1 MQPLSVLEQK
11 LRATIKDPEELDLA
25 IKDLRIKH
33 NDITNA
39 SNELYDKN
47 LDKAKTIAFARE
59 GGHED
64 LLENGID
71 ITKFDEEDQKM
82 LVKGQPETS
91 DLDTVIMLND
101 NPGELKDNLN
111 KYSYKLNKLD
121 YMKLEEYAS
130 TLNNDATVRAVTIDN
145 DLLNLTIEKKGF
157 ANVINKKGNEEQKTN
172 YTWIT
177 RRMEKTYRWRTNP
190 YR

>member
-1 MQPLSVLEQK
+1 MLEK
-11 LRATIKDPEELDLA
+11 VTWGLIR
-25 IKDLRIKH
+25 
-33 NDITNA
+33 
-39 SNELYDKN
+39 
-47 LDKAKTIAFARE
+47 
-59 GGHED
+59 
-64 LLENGID
+64 NGID

-157 ANVINKKGNEEQKTN
+157 ANVINKKVTKNRKQIILN
-172 YTWIT
+172 Y
-177 RRMEKTYRWRTNP
+177 KKNGKDL
-190 YR
+190 

>member
-1 MQPLSVLEQK
+1 MQVVLVHCPVVKLLKTKRQTTKKEKIKQLKNQLELANVEDPKFVEKIISDLDILESEIDYDYDPQITEKLKIDTKSGLQPLSVLEQK

-71 ITKFDEEDQKM
+71 ITKFDEEDQKNAS
-82 LVKGQPETS
+82 KRPNQ
-91 DLDTVIMLND
+91 
-101 NPGELKDNLN
+101 
-111 KYSYKLNKLD
+111 KLQIQ
-121 YMKLEEYAS
+121 
-130 TLNNDATVRAVTIDN
+130 T
-145 DLLNLTIEKKGF
+145 
-157 ANVINKKGNEEQKTN
+157 Q
-172 YTWIT
+172 
-177 RRMEKTYRWRTNP
+177 
-190 YR
+190 

>member
-1 MQPLSVLEQK
+1 
-11 LRATIKDPEELDLA
+11 
-25 IKDLRIKH
+25 
-33 NDITNA
+33 
-39 SNELYDKN
+39 
-47 LDKAKTIAFARE
+47 
-59 GGHED
+59 
-64 LLENGID
+64 
-71 ITKFDEEDQKM
+71 
-82 LVKGQPETS
+82 
-91 DLDTVIMLND
+91 MLND

-172 YTWIT
+172 YLELQEEWKRLIDEEQIRTDRKLT
-177 RRMEKTYRWRTNP
+177 REKKKRNT
-190 YR
+190 